1 MATASSNNVFQK
13 EVIAYILAE
22 QPNGAIPQSEV
33 ARLTLCRGL
42 HSHFRTQ
49 HMLQKLWR
57 SYSNYNTCPT
67 DASTMS
73 FLQLQALILDLL
85 LCDKDHDR
93 ILHERHMTG
102 DKSSVAANAIA
113 PQTTHHQIALS
124 IGLRNSQDKF
134 VGYLNFRNTKIKQII
149 KNDAKLVSLCKKVF
163 KNYDGRLERKKMNN
177 DVVVVIPE
185 TGVTET
191 TFVQKFRIDGVI
203 DVLGV
208 KM

>member
-1 MATASSNNVFQK
+1 MGCGSSREVATASSNNVFQK

-73 FLQLQALILDLL
+73 FLQLQTLILDLL
-85 LCDKDHDR
+85 LCGFTLQHFWLVCISIELFWLRFRKFLWLWHEDDHD
-93 ILHERHMTG
+93 
-102 DKSSVAANAIA
+102 N
-113 PQTTHHQIALS
+113 
-124 IGLRNSQDKF
+124 
-134 VGYLNFRNTKIKQII
+134 
-149 KNDAKLVSLCKKVF
+149 KV
-163 KNYDGRLERKKMNN
+163 
-177 DVVVVIPE
+177 
-185 TGVTET
+185 
-191 TFVQKFRIDGVI
+191 
-203 DVLGV
+203 
-208 KM
+208 